1 VSLHQYEF
9 KVPGEGMKLNHIL
22 LIVIIFLVLSACT
35 EKESTEI
42 SATLPPLS
50 PPSEGLASVTGQVIH
65 KETQEPFVD
74 TIVRL
79 AEVVR
84 TEEGEDVFVL
94 DQAFSPGAKTDETGI
109 FVFEDVDP
117 MEYVIVV
124 GDVTGIYEII
134 PDDDGKPKVFTA
146 TPDEIL
152 EVGSLMVKLEPTQP

>member
-1 VSLHQYEF
+1 
-9 KVPGEGMKLNHIL
+9 
-22 LIVIIFLVLSACT
+22 
-35 EKESTEI
+35 
-42 SATLPPLS
+42 
-50 PPSEGLASVTGQVIH
+50 VIH
-65 KETQEPFVD
+65 EETQEPFVD

-124 GDVTGIYEII
+124 GDVTGIYEVI
-134 PDDDGKPKVFTA
+134 PGDDGKPKVFNA

-152 EVGSLMVKLEPTQP
+152 DVGSLLVRLEPTQP

>member
-1 VSLHQYEF
+1 
-9 KVPGEGMKLNHIL
+9 MKLNHIKS
-22 LIVIIFLVLSACT
+22 IVIILLFLSACT
-35 EKESTEI
+35 SKESTEVP
-42 SATLPPLS
+42 ATSPTLS
-50 PPSEGLASVTGQVIH
+50 PPSEGLSSVTGQVIH
-65 KETQEPFVD
+65 EETQEPFID

-124 GDVTGIYEII
+124 GDVTGIYEVI
-134 PDDDGKPKVFTA
+134 PGDDGKPKVFNA

-152 EVGSLMVKLEPTQP
+152 DVGSLLVRLEPTQP